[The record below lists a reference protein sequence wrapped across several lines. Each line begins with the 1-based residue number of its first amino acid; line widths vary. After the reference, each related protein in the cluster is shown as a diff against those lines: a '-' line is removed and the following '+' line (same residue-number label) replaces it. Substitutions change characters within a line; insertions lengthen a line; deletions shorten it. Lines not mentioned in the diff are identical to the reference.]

1 MSLALGSMGN
11 ASKAW
16 AGWIQCN
23 PAAAKKIPVEEP
35 VLKQGL
41 PEIVEDEFHILVK
54 NGLLKKD
61 GCVVERGERRWKWRA
76 TEKARPVI
84 RELREKHSGRLPC
97 GHDGFR
103 NPRGV
108 DGFVCT
114 TCGRELTRE
123 DIEGSQ

>member
-1 MSLALGSMGN
+1 MGN

-23 PAAAKKIPVEEP
+23 PATAKELPLEES
-35 VLKQGL
+35 VVKSEL
-41 PEIVEDEFHILVK
+41 PEIVRDEFHILVK
-54 NGLLKKD
+54 NGLLVKD
-61 GCVVERGERRWKWRA
+61 GCVREKGNRQWKWRA

-84 RELREKHSGRLPC
+84 RELRETHSGRLPC

-103 NPRGV
+103 NPRGR

-114 TCGRELTRE
+114 TCERSLSRE
-123 DIEGSQ
+123 DIEG